1 MCASH
6 ARAGRFANCKW
17 AMFSLF
23 GSALQSQAW
32 VIHLPLNF
40 VHDHNTIV
48 HRIDAAGG
56 CFGLEFLVELIE
68 VSNGPVYLCREPF
81 ANHELV
87 MFCNLRPVMRFLF
100 INLAVIR
107 CPFGCILS
115 SFGAHSGLLVRSF
128 VISLPAP
135 DCPILARGPQS
146 HVRSDPIGPRS
157 GV

>member
-1 MCASH
+1 MPLVDLIEVSNKQFTFA
-6 ARAGRFANCKW
+6 ANCTICN
-17 AMFSLF
+17 AYNIMRSVCGHSAEL
-23 GSALQSQAW
+23 GS
-32 VIHLPLNF
+32 VRPLAG
-40 VHDHNTIV
+40 VR
-48 HRIDAAGG
+48 RI
-56 CFGLEFLVELIE
+56 CFGVEFLVELIE

-107 CPFGCILS
+107 CPFGCMLS

-128 VISLPAP
+128 GISLPAP